1 MIIAF
6 IPARGGSKSIKLKN
20 IKEFCGKPLIFWNLK
35 ALQGSKNVDKV
46 FVATDCR
53 KIEKVVNSFGFSK
66 VNVYVRS
73 SKNANDTATTESV
86 ILEFL
91 DKNSFNDKDL
101 FLLVQATSPLTQTSD
116 IDGAIKAL
124 KAQSADSIVT
134 CVKSKRF
141 FWHKEG
147 VPVNY
152 DYMNRPRRQDFEG
165 SLMENGAFY
174 ISRVKNIKESN
185 NRISGKIIPYEMKEF
200 TSVEIDDEI
209 DWIIAEGLMHKFILK
224 ERRIKKIKLFLSD
237 VDGTLTDASMYYGE
251 NGEELKK
258 FNTHDGMG
266 LEILKK
272 HGIKVGIVTS
282 ENTKIVQQRAKKLN
296 VDYLGQGL
304 KNVGKLNFVKEIC
317 KKEGLELNEVAYIGD
332 DINCKELLESVGL
345 AACPSNSLK
354 KIKSIPGIITL
365 YKSGGNG
372 AVREFSDLIVDNKL
386 YINKEK

>member
-1 MIIAF
+1 MNIAF
-6 IPARGGSKSIKLKN
+6 IPARCGSKSIQFKN

-35 ALQGSKNVDKV
+35 ALQESKNIDKV
-46 FVATDCR
+46 FVATDCK
-53 KIEKVVNSFGFSK
+53 KIERVVNSFDFSK
-66 VNVYVRS
+66 VNVYARN

-86 ILEFL
+86 MLEFL

-101 FLLVQATSPLTQTSD
+101 FLLVQATSPLTQASD
-116 IDGAIKAL
+116 FDGAIKAL
-124 KAQSADSIVT
+124 KAQCADSIVT

-174 ISRVKNIKESN
+174 ISSVKNIKESN
-185 NRISGKIIPYEMKEF
+185 NRISGKIITYEMEGF
-200 TSVEIDDEI
+200 TSVEIDEEM
-209 DWIIAEGLMHKFILK
+209 DWILAEGLMHKFILK
-224 ERRIKKIKLFLSD
+224 EKRTQNIKLFLSD

-251 NGEELKK
+251 SGEELKK

-266 LEILKK
+266 VKILKK

-282 ENTKIVQQRAKKLN
+282 EDTKIVQNRAKKLK

-304 KNVGKLNFVKEIC
+304 KNVVKLNFVTEIC
-317 KKEGLELNEVAYIGD
+317 KKEGIELNEVAYIGD
-332 DINCKELLESVGL
+332 DINCRELLESVGL

-354 KIKSIPGIITL
+354 HIKSIPGIIKL

-372 AVREFSDLIVDNKL
+372 AVREFSDFIIENKL
-386 YINKEK
+386 YINKEE

>member
-35 ALQGSKNVDKV
+35 AVQGSKNVDKV

-141 FWHKEG
+141 FWHKARL
-147 VPVNY
+147 
-152 DYMNRPRRQDFEG
+152 DQ
-165 SLMENGAFY
+165 
-174 ISRVKNIKESN
+174 
-185 NRISGKIIPYEMKEF
+185 
-200 TSVEIDDEI
+200 
-209 DWIIAEGLMHKFILK
+209 
-224 ERRIKKIKLFLSD
+224 
-237 VDGTLTDASMYYGE
+237 
-251 NGEELKK
+251 
-258 FNTHDGMG
+258 
-266 LEILKK
+266 
-272 HGIKVGIVTS
+272 
-282 ENTKIVQQRAKKLN
+282 
-296 VDYLGQGL
+296 
-304 KNVGKLNFVKEIC
+304 
-317 KKEGLELNEVAYIGD
+317 
-332 DINCKELLESVGL
+332 
-345 AACPSNSLK
+345 
-354 KIKSIPGIITL
+354 
-365 YKSGGNG
+365 
-372 AVREFSDLIVDNKL
+372 
-386 YINKEK
+386 